1 MFGKLAAFPPFF
13 YVFSLP
19 PFFFFFCTP
28 RRTSG
33 NTRPQPGILDQPADL
48 DLIFSTL
55 IINDSPIHQQR
66 SGRPSKASRSRSYSR
81 NRSSDQT
88 VIKDSINTDAINS
101 DLDRP
106 AHLDHSSKIDHPTD
120 RTFLSDFL
128 NHRKPI

>member
-13 YVFSLP
+13 Y
-19 PFFFFFCTP
+19 
-28 RRTSG
+28 
-33 NTRPQPGILDQPADL
+33 PADL

-66 SGRPSKASRSRSYSR
+66 SGQPSKASRSRSYSR
-81 NRSSDQT
+81 NQSSDRT

-101 DLDRP
+101 DLARP
-106 AHLDHSSKIDHPTD
+106 ADLDHSSKIDHPTD

-128 NHRKPI
+128 NHRKLI

>member
-1 MFGKLAAFPPFF
+1 MCLSEER
-13 YVFSLP
+13 V
-19 PFFFFFCTP
+19 
-28 RRTSG
+28 TSG

-106 AHLDHSSKIDHPTD
+106 GYLATD
-120 RTFLSDFL
+120 WMINLFRASGYDVL
-128 NHRKPI
+128 